1 METEPEPN
9 TGSSKDSSE
18 EQLVME
24 TELHVAEGSCKDP
37 SEAQLVME
45 TEPVFISTLK
55 TSTGWN
61 QVFLGK
67 ALHKVKWNPS
77 GQIVGKGCPR

>member
-1 METEPEPN
+1 
-9 TGSSKDSSE
+9 
-18 EQLVME
+18 
-24 TELHVAEGSCKDP
+24 
-37 SEAQLVME
+37 LVME
-45 TEPVFISTLK
+45 TEPVFISTIK

-77 GQIVGKGCPR
+77 GQIGGKGCPR